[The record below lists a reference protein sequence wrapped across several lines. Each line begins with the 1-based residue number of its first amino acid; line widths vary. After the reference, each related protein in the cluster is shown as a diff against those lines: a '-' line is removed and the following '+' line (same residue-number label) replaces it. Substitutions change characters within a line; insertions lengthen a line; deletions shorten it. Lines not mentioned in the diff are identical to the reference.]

1 MATKTTSM
9 RLSEE
14 MAAELAAVAR
24 VDGQSVSA
32 ATREAVEK
40 HITERTEDPEFQRRV
55 KERLEEDMRIAKR
68 LAARLTD
75 ASGDS

>member
-1 MATKTTSM
+1 M
-9 RLSEE
+9 RLSEA

-40 HITERTEDPEFQRRV
+40 HITERTEDPEFQKRI
-55 KERLEEDMRIAKR
+55 KERLEEDMRVAKR
-68 LAARLTD
+68 LAARL
-75 ASGDS
+75 GE